1 MTPTQNLDVER
12 ARERLADTS
21 TMSWHLII
29 AAAAL
34 KPDTETIIAGL
45 LQAAFKIA
53 TYSKIPGIAA
63 RCAHTMR
70 QLATMI
76 ETIEAAKE
84 RPVH

>member
-1 MTPTQNLDVER
+1 MLAPQDLDR
-12 ARERLADTS
+12 TRRRLADNSVMTV
-21 TMSWHLII
+21 HLIL

-53 TYSKIPGIAA
+53 TYTKIPGIAI

-70 QLATMI
+70 QFASMI
-76 ETIEAAKE
+76 EAIEAAKE
-84 RPVH
+84 RPLH